1 MLLAMSTS
9 GPHASPYPR
18 FSETEMARRRA
29 ALHEVMEARGVSLA
43 VLCGAS
49 RSGSAV
55 QWLTGWPVSRE
66 AMVLVEPGAPDVLL
80 VQFYNHV
87 PAARRIAR
95 DADVRWGGRSTA
107 ATMADLLRERNTG
120 RVVTIGPVSV
130 RWHEALSS
138 AATVVAADRD
148 YARLRTIKSNEE
160 IGFLREGARM
170 SDAAMDA
177 LWRAARPG
185 VNERELAAA
194 VEVAY
199 VAEGGINHVHYFGA
213 TPMDDPSVCVPSQY
227 PSTRPLQAGDALS
240 AEISASFWDHPGQVL
255 RTFTV
260 EADPTP
266 LYAELHMVAEA
277 AFDAIF
283 EVLKPGAT
291 CREVIDAAAVID
303 DAGYTIYD
311 DLLHGFGGGYL
322 PPILGTR
329 NRTIDEVPDMNFEA
343 GMTVVIQPNVI
354 TMDERAGVQTGE
366 LVWITE
372 RGAERLHAFPRG
384 LGRAPHGG

>member
-43 VLCGAS
+43 VLCGAH

>member
-43 VLCGAS
+43 VLCGAH

-107 ATMADLLRERNTG
+107 ATMAELLRERNTG

>member
-43 VLCGAS
+43 VLCGAY

-107 ATMADLLRERNTG
+107 ATMAELLRERNTG

-160 IGFLREGARM
+160 IGFLREGARL

-266 LYAELHMVAEA
+266 LYAEMHMVAEA

-303 DAGYTIYD
+303 DAGYTVYD

-354 TMDERAGVQTGE
+354 TLDERAGVQTGE

>member
-1 MLLAMSTS
+1 
-9 GPHASPYPR
+9 
-18 FSETEMARRRA
+18 
-29 ALHEVMEARGVSLA
+29 
-43 VLCGAS
+43 
-49 RSGSAV
+49 
-55 QWLTGWPVSRE
+55 
-66 AMVLVEPGAPDVLL
+66 
-80 VQFYNHV
+80 
-87 PAARRIAR
+87 
-95 DADVRWGGRSTA
+95 
-107 ATMADLLRERNTG
+107 
-120 RVVTIGPVSV
+120 
-130 RWHEALSS
+130 
-138 AATVVAADRD
+138 
-148 YARLRTIKSNEE
+148 
-160 IGFLREGARM
+160 
-170 SDAAMDA
+170 
-177 LWRAARPG
+177 
-185 VNERELAAA
+185 
-194 VEVAY
+194 
-199 VAEGGINHVHYFGA
+199 
-213 TPMDDPSVCVPSQY
+213 MDDPSVCVPSQY

-266 LYAELHMVAEA
+266 LYAELHSVADA

-283 EVLKPGAT
+283 DVLKPGGT

-329 NRTIDEVPDMNFEA
+329 NGTIDEVPDMSFEA

>member
-43 VLCGAS
+43 VLCGAH

-107 ATMADLLRERNTG
+107 ATMAELLRERNTG

-303 DAGYTIYD
+303 DAGYTVYD

>member
-1 MLLAMSTS
+1 MSTS

-18 FSETEMARRRA
+18 FSEPEMARRRA
-29 ALHEVMEARGVSLA
+29 ALHEVMEAHGAFLA
-43 VLCGAS
+43 VLCGAN

-66 AMVLVEPGAPDVLL
+66 AMVLVEPGAADVLL

-160 IGFLREGARM
+160 IEFLREGARM

-240 AEISASFWDHPGQVL
+240 AEISASYWDHPGQVL
-255 RTFTV
+255 RTFSV
-260 EADPTP
+260 EANPSP
-266 LYAELHMVAEA
+266 LYTELHTVADA

-291 CREVIDAAAVID
+291 CHEVIDAAAVID

-329 NRTIDEVPDMNFEA
+329 NRTIDEVPDMSFEA

-384 LGRAPHGG
+384 LGRAPHRG

>member
-29 ALHEVMEARGVSLA
+29 ALHEVMDAHGASLA
-43 VLCGAS
+43 VLCGAN
-49 RSGSAV
+49 RFGSAV

-87 PAARRIAR
+87 PAARRIAS
-95 DADVRWGGRSTA
+95 DAGVRWGGRSTA
-107 ATMADLLRERNTG
+107 ATMADLLRERNAG

-130 RWHEALSS
+130 LWNEALSS
-138 AATVVAADRD
+138 AATTVAADRD

-194 VEVAY
+194 VEGAY
-199 VAEGGINHVHYFGA
+199 AAEGGINHVHYFGA

-266 LYAELHMVAEA
+266 LYAELHSVADA

-283 EVLKPGAT
+283 DVLKPGGT

-311 DLLHGFGGGYL
+311 DLLHGLGGGYL

-329 NRTIDEVPDMNFEA
+329 NGTIDEVPDMSFEA

>member
-43 VLCGAS
+43 VLCGAY

-107 ATMADLLRERNTG
+107 ATMAELLRERNTG

>member
-43 VLCGAS
+43 VLCGAH

-107 ATMADLLRERNTG
+107 ATMAELLRERNTG

-303 DAGYTIYD
+303 DAGYTVYD

-372 RGAERLHAFPRG
+372 RGAERLHSFPRG
-384 LGRAPHGG
+384 LGRAPHRG